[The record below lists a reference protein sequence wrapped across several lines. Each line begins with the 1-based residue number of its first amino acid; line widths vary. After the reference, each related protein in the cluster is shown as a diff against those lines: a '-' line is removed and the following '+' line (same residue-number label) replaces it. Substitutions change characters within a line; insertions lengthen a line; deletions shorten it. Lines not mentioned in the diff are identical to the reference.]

1 MDVTIV
7 ESGMEFTFPSDR
19 LYHIERSPKFSS
31 ITGRKTCECIVMHN
45 DKIVFIEAKK
55 SSPRKED
62 PVRFDEFI
70 RDLSMKFVDSFDFYC
85 SVLVDR
91 HKDETMPKALR
102 SEPLSETEF
111 EFYLIINGHRPEW
124 LPPVMDGL
132 KQELRKKLR
141 IWNIKD
147 SSVKVINEKI
157 AQAKGLIKST
167 LSPQK

>member
-7 ESGMEFTFPSDR
+7 ESGMEFTFPNDR
-19 LYHIERSPKFSS
+19 LYHIEQSPKFSS

-70 RDLSMKFVDSFDFYC
+70 RDISMKFVDSFDFYC
-85 SVLVDR
+85 SVLIDR

-102 SEPLSETEF
+102 SEPLSDTEF

-124 LPPVMDGL
+124 LPPVMDG
-132 KQELRKKLR
+132 RPTP
-141 IWNIKD
+141 
-147 SSVKVINEKI
+147 SP
-157 AQAKGLIKST
+157 
-167 LSPQK
+167 LSPPLPPGHTLCPTPTRSKNQ

>member
-7 ESGMEFTFPSDR
+7 ESEMEFTFPNDR

-70 RDLSMKFVDSFDFYC
+70 RDISMKFVDSFDFYC

-124 LPPVMDGL
+124 LPPVMGG
-132 KQELRKKLR
+132 RPTP
-141 IWNIKD
+141 
-147 SSVKVINEKI
+147 SP
-157 AQAKGLIKST
+157 
-167 LSPQK
+167 LSPPYPRDTRSALPRHVAKIRKILFISR